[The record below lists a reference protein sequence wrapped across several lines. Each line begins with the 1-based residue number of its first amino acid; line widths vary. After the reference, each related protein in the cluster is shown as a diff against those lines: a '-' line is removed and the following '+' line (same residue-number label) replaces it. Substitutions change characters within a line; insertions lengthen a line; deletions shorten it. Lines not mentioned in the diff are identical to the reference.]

1 MPPSKPSQYGTYI
14 QSTASGELVNAF
26 MPADLPLNPPLDLS
40 SLEPLLEKASRKL
53 GELNGMASLLPNV
66 NLFLYHYIRQEALLS
81 SQIEGTQSSYHDL
94 MLHEALEAPS
104 VPLEDIEEVSTYINA
119 IHHGI
124 TRLQKDDFPLSLR
137 LIREVHEKLLHN
149 TRGMHKQAGHFR
161 QSQNWI
167 GGSRPSNALFIPP
180 PPEKL
185 ADLLKNLEAFI
196 YEEQSNL
203 PHLVKVAMLHL
214 QFETIHPFLDGN
226 GRAGRLLITLYL
238 IDKGMLDA
246 PILYLSLYFK
256 THHFTYYRLLHD
268 ARHSEDGMLAWIRFF
283 LQGVIETSDSVQ
295 QQTTQIRNWTSTD
308 RRRVAYRSSRPKIM
322 EALYDVLVFHP
333 IITIPFAS
341 KKTGLSQPTMTKAI
355 QDMEA
360 LEVLI
365 EITGKRRG
373 KVYLYPLLYVLD
385 DLKL

>member
-1 MPPSKPSQYGTYI
+1 MPPSNPSQYGTYI

-124 TRLQKDDFPLSLR
+124 ARLQKDDFPLSLR

-167 GGSRPSNALFIPP
+167 GGSRPSNALFVPP

-196 YEEQSNL
+196 HEEQSNL

-246 PILYLSLYFK
+246 PILYLSLYLK
-256 THHFTYYRLLHD
+256 THRHTYYRLLQD
-268 ARHSEDGMLAWIRFF
+268 VRLADGWLEWIRFF
-283 LQGVIETSDSVQ
+283 LQGVIDTCDSAMAQTKALNTLIGTDEAKLASQGRQKETLLSVFQ
-295 QQTTQIRNWTSTD
+295 FLLNK
-308 RRRVAYRSSRPKIM
+308 P
-322 EALYDVLVFHP
+322 VLS
-333 IITIPFAS
+333 IPYAS
-341 KKTGLSQPTMTKAI
+341 EQLGLSQPTVTKAF
-355 QDMEA
+355 QTLEA
-360 LEVLI
+360 LGIVQE
-365 EITGKRRG
+365 ESGKQRG
-373 KVYLYPLLYVLD
+373 KLYAYSAYLDVLS
-385 DLKL
+385 KHQI

>member
-167 GGSRPSNALFIPP
+167 GGSRPSNALFVPP

-196 YEEQSNL
+196 HEEQSNL

-246 PILYLSLYFK
+246 PMLYLSLYFK
-256 THHFTYYRLLHD
+256 THHFTYCRLLHD
-268 ARHSEDGMLAWIRFF
+268 ARHCEEGMLAWIRFF
-283 LQGVIETSDSVQ
+283 LQGVIETSDSVK
-295 QQTTQIRNWTSTD
+295 QQTTLIRNLTSTD
-308 RRRVAYRSSRPKIM
+308 RRRVAYRSSRPKVM

>member
-1 MPPSKPSQYGTYI
+1 
-14 QSTASGELVNAF
+14 
-26 MPADLPLNPPLDLS
+26 
-40 SLEPLLEKASRKL
+40 
-53 GELNGMASLLPNV
+53 MASLLPNV

-124 TRLQKDDFPLSLR
+124 ARLQKDDFPLSLR

-167 GGSRPSNALFIPP
+167 GGSRPSNALFVPP

-196 YEEQSNL
+196 HEEQSNL

-256 THHFTYYRLLHD
+256 THQFTYYRLLHD
-268 ARHSEDGMLAWIRFF
+268 ARHSEEGMLAWIRFF
-283 LQGVIETSDSVQ
+283 LQGVIETSDSVK
-295 QQTTQIRNWTSTD
+295 QQTTLIRNLTSTD
-308 RRRVAYRSSRPKIM
+308 RRRVAYRSSRPKVM